1 MKKKAFVFLVIV
13 VGLLLA
19 GCGKA
24 ETNSM
29 QQSVEDTSLIG
40 KWEID
45 YDYYEGK
52 ADNVIYNMEFTDGET
67 VILDMDTPAAES
79 INKYRMRYDLNDG
92 KLSMSSNEMTNELNI
107 EVVGDKMYTK
117 KADKDFLVF
126 RKVKNEFKYPYTK
139 SEDASQS
146 LKDTT
151 IPSSEKSEYVFTAGN
166 YEVGTEIPAGKYDVE
181 WVSGRGNCFA
191 GDMSETFGEG
201 EYRIKEYKNLTLT
214 KTDTIKVSGTLEI
227 KFISK

>member
-24 ETNSM
+24 ETDST
-29 QQSVEDTSLIG
+29 QQSAENSSLIG

-45 YDYYEGK
+45 YEANNGELDNKIANFDFVDSKKILLSISAEDNTINTDEGTYTI
-52 ADNVIYNMEFTDGET
+52 DNNLIKVLWNAGGYIESELDWINERTISLDGMVLKKVNDFTFT
-67 VILDMDTPAAES
+67 SVPVAS
-79 INKYRMRYDLNDG
+79 PSN
-92 KLSMSSNEMTNELNI
+92 SSLA
-107 EVVGDKMYTK
+107 VPK
-117 KADKDFLVF
+117 
-126 RKVKNEFKYPYTK
+126 
-139 SEDASQS
+139 
-146 LKDTT
+146 
-151 IPSSEKSEYVFTAGN
+151 EYLFTAGN
-166 YEVGTEIPAGKYDVE
+166 YTVGEDIPSGKYDAE
-181 WVSGRGNCFA
+181 WVSGSGNCVS
-191 GDMSETFGEG
+191 GDMIEMFGEG